1 MGKSGRGLIP
11 QAGDDAETV
20 LALAMKR
27 TTRYLSEVRKR
38 YPDGFA
44 QLNRMVRQKG
54 VPGMPDWPDW
64 CWLPLGAS
72 YAVASGGGANR
83 LTATDSRTADMG
95 RLGALS
101 AWRLTKGVYWLEP
114 DAQNLHVTRLWQA
127 PNVPVDPTL
136 GAERFVD
143 NLPQHCVYVALP
155 QADRPMETGPLR
167 WPLGVFIHLEHDAN
181 NGRPELRIVVD
192 TDGTWEGLQP
202 HPVLLDRPTL
212 LASSREQA
220 LGAMGTVLQNFP
232 GLGDVD
238 DSEELLAKF
247 GTTVPFQVWPVVEA
261 VCDPN
266 VVISRWDMPGERPE
280 RAQPVKG
287 SDGPRWEPANE
298 PTRWRVS
305 LAAPRAGLRAV

>member
-1 MGKSGRGLIP
+1 MGSSGRGLVP

-20 LALAMKR
+20 LALAGKR
-27 TTRYLSEVRKR
+27 TKRYLAEVRKR
-38 YPDGFA
+38 YPEGFA
-44 QLNRMVRQKG
+44 HLNRMVRQKG
-54 VPGMPDWPDW
+54 APGMPDWPDW

-72 YAVASGGGANR
+72 YAVVSGGGSNR

-95 RLGALS
+95 RLGALA

-114 DAQNLHVTRLWQA
+114 DAQDAHVTRLWRA
-127 PNVPVDPTL
+127 PNVPVDPVL

-143 NLPQHCVYVALP
+143 GLPQHCVYVALP
-155 QADRPMETGPLR
+155 QADRPTEAGPLR

-181 NGRPELRIVVD
+181 NGRPELRLVVD

-212 LASSREQA
+212 LASSRELA
-220 LGAMGTVLQNFP
+220 HGSMATVRGLFE
-232 GLGDVD
+232 GLGE
-238 DSEELLAKF
+238 DSEELLAEF
-247 GTTVPFQVWPVVEA
+247 GKTIPFQVWPVVEA
-261 VCDPN
+261 VVDPD
-266 VVISRWDMPGERPE
+266 VIISQWEWAGERPE

-287 SDGPRWEPANE
+287 SDGPRWEPASE

-305 LAAPRAGLRAV
+305 LAAPRARLRTV